1 MSNTLHPYGK
11 HEATKVN
18 FGDQFGDQPGLI
30 VHPEN
35 VEAEHRAATAHLLG
49 VIAIAETGL
58 STVDLEKLL
67 TLEETV
73 RGFEQS

>member
-35 VEAEHRAATAHLLG
+35 VEAKRRAATADLLG
-49 VIAIAETGL
+49 AIATAKAGP
-58 STVDLEKLL
+58 STVDLENLL

-73 RGFEQS
+73 RGFEQP